1 MMRSFKALTLLF
13 SLFLFTLS
21 LASAQDTAA
30 FPVTIEHKYGS
41 TTLTAPPQRVVAIG
55 YMEQDPLLALGVI
68 PVAVRYWYGDAPNA
82 IFPWAQAAAGD
93 AAPQVLN
100 MPYGNLNYEAILA
113 LQPDLISAV
122 TSGITQEEYDTLSQ
136 IAPTIAQSG
145 EYIDFGMPWQETTRM
160 IGAAVGK
167 ADEAA
172 ALIARVEGL
181 YADARTANPQFAGQT
196 MVVAYNYGEARTYG
210 YYTAQD
216 ARGRFFT
223 DLGFVI
229 PDELVEIAGESFYAD
244 ISSERIDLLDQ
255 DVLVFLGL
263 QFAEGGR
270 EAIEADPLISQLEVM
285 RDGRVVFIPAEYDDA
300 LQFSSVLSLEYALE
314 GIVPELQALPGL
326 QPIDVAECASGFTA
340 ITHALGTACV
350 PENAQRVVAL
360 EWTYV
365 ENLLALGVQ
374 PVGVADRDGYGN
386 WVQVPLALDASVAD
400 IGTRQ
405 EPNLEAI
412 AALNPDVILAVSF
425 RTGQNYEALNAIAPT
440 VVFDPY
446 PTNNTHYE
454 EMLATFSSIG
464 QIVGREAEAQAILD
478 DLNAHFVAAQ
488 AALETAGRSGET
500 FILAQSFMSGDVP
513 TFRLFTDNALA
524 VQVLEQMGL
533 QNAWDD
539 APQQFGFSTVDFEA
553 FADTG
558 DTSFF
563 YIAQEDY
570 RETLVA
576 SPLWNGLPFV
586 QSERAYWLGG
596 DVWLFGGPLSMMLL
610 MDTVLEA
617 TGIPFPEAR
626 NAS

>member
-1 MMRSFKALTLLF
+1 MRSLTTLLLLF
-13 SLFLFTLS
+13 SLFLFGLFF
-21 LASAQDTAA
+21 ASAQDTDA
-30 FPVTIEHKYGS
+30 FPVTIEHKYGN
-41 TTLTAPPQRVVAIG
+41 TTISEPPQRVVAIG
-55 YMEQDPLLALGVI
+55 YMEQDPLLALGVV

-82 IFPWAQAAAGD
+82 IFPWAQDAAGG
-93 AAPQVLN
+93 AAPEVLN

-122 TSGITQEEYDTLSQ
+122 TSGITQEEYETLSQ

-167 ADEAA
+167 ADEAE
-172 ALIARVEGL
+172 ALIAQVEGL
-181 YADARTANPQFAGQT
+181 YADARAANPQFAGQT

-229 PDELVEIAGESFYAD
+229 PEELVEIAGESFYAD

-270 EAIEADPLISQLEVM
+270 EAIEADPLISQLEVV

-300 LQFSSVLSLEYALE
+300 LQFSTVLSLAYALE
-314 GIVPELQALPGL
+314 GIVPELQAALGIP
-326 QPIDVAECASGFTA
+326 PASAVECESGFTA
-340 ITHALGTACV
+340 VTHAMGVTCA

-374 PVGVADRDGYGN
+374 PVGVADIEGYGS
-386 WVQVPLALDASVAD
+386 WVQVPLALDESVTNV
-400 IGTRQ
+400 GTRQ

-412 AALNPDVILAVSF
+412 AALNPDVILAVGF
-425 RTGQNYEALNAIAPT
+425 RSGQNYEALNAIAPT
-440 VVFDPY
+440 LVFDPY
-446 PTNNTHYE
+446 PTDITHYE
-454 EMLATFSSIG
+454 EMLTTFSTIG
-464 QIVGREAEAQAILD
+464 TVVGREAEAQAVLD
-478 DLNAHFVAAQ
+478 DLNAHFAAAQ
-488 AALETAGRSGET
+488 AALETAGRTGET
-500 FILAQSFMSGDVP
+500 FILAQSFMSSEVP
-513 TFRLFTDNALA
+513 TFRLFTENALA
-524 VQVLEQMGL
+524 VQVLEQIGL

-539 APQQFGFSTVDFEA
+539 APQPSGFSTVDFEA
-553 FADTG
+553 FANIGETN
-558 DTSFF
+558 FF
-563 YIAQEDY
+563 YIAQDDY
-570 RETLVA
+570 QATLIE

-596 DVWLFGGPLSMMLL
+596 DVWLFGGPLSMELL
-610 MDTVLEA
+610 IDTVLEA